1 MMKTVQWWGG
11 PNDGLTIQVHDGARE
26 VSVPL
31 MVHPTLWG
39 RDNLSVAYTRALPI
53 VGRYIMWFE

>member
-1 MMKTVQWWGG
+1 MKTVQWWGG
-11 PNDGLTIQVHDGARE
+11 PNDGLTIQVHSSARE

-39 RDNLSVAYTRALPI
+39 RDDLIVTTVRALPI